1 MLTSLMLL
9 LHSQWIKQKV
19 TLIFSSIRDA
29 GIKRMFAKW
38 EGTKLVR
45 EGNFNFKLQVNV
57 TNDVA

>member
-1 MLTSLMLL
+1 MVL
-9 LHSQWIKQKV
+9 LHSQRIKQKV

-45 EGNFNFKLQVNV
+45 EGKFNFKLQVNV
-57 TNDVA
+57 TNEIA